1 MPYKD
6 KGQRLECRRRWYSN
20 NRDSEKAHVKRRKME
35 IKKWFQ
41 KYKKSLKCSKCGENH
56 PATID
61 FHHTEKKEQN
71 ISKMV
76 GDGYSV
82 ERIKK
87 ELEKC
92 NVLCANC
99 HRKIHFKNDKL

>member
-6 KGQRLECRRRWYSN
+6 KEKRLECRRKWYAEN
-20 NRDSEKAHVKRRKME
+20 KDSEKTHVIRRKNE
-35 IKKWFQ
+35 IRKWFQ
-41 KYKKSLKCSKCGENH
+41 EYKKSLRCSKCGENH

-61 FHHTEKKEQN
+61 FHHRIGKKEN
-71 ISKMV
+71 GISKMV
-76 GDGYSV
+76 GDGYSI

-92 NVLCANC
+92 EVLCANC
-99 HRKIHFKNDKL
+99 HRKVHY